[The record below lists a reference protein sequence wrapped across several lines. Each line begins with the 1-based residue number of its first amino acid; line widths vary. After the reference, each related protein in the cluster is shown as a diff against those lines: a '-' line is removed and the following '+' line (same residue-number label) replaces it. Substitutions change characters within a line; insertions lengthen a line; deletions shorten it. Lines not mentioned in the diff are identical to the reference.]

1 MSQKRWHAVYVK
13 SRTEKKVKIELDY
26 QGIEVYLPLQKKIRQ
41 WSDRKKWVDFPLISG
56 YLFVHISPKE
66 YDQVLKTIGV
76 VAYVR
81 LDGTAAVIRDEDI
94 ELIKR
99 LLREYEDEI
108 EVSYNHFEK
117 GDKVEVIS
125 GPLKGVEGELIR
137 LKGKN
142 KVAIKIEN
150 LQIALTVELS
160 SDEIKKIL
168 TLEQKSL
175 LSGR

>member
-1 MSQKRWHAVYVK
+1 MNQKRWHAVYVK

-26 QGIEVYLPLQKKIRQ
+26 QGIEVYLPIQKKLRQ

-66 YDQVLKTIGV
+66 YDRVLQTIGV
-76 VAYVR
+76 VSYVR
-81 LDGTAAVIRDEDI
+81 FDGTAAIIRDEDI

-99 LLREYEDEI
+99 LLRDYDKEI
-108 EVSYNHFEK
+108 EVSFNYFEK
-117 GDKVEVIS
+117 GDEVEVIG
-125 GPLKGVEGELIR
+125 GPLSGIKGKLIY

-142 KVAIKIEN
+142 KVAVQIEN
-150 LQIALTVELS
+150 LKIALTVELS
-160 SDEIKKIL
+160 SGEIKKIL
-168 TLEQKSL
+168 APGQKSF